1 VSAHRAPGPR
11 SALRGRGAAL
21 PACGRAL
28 PWCTALL
35 LTALLAGCS
44 GLFRSTARPEQIY
57 YLRAAGAPAAP
68 AAAATSGAADAS
80 GEHAPSALALAASV
94 RVGHPVIDPGLDS
107 SHIMLLQPDHR
118 MNFYG
123 GARWP
128 AALPEVIETLT
139 VETLSASGEWA
150 AVVDSTSPFPADYLL
165 QVAVRRFDADYTAGG
180 AAPVVHVTLDCIIG
194 RREGRDVI
202 ATFVVAASA
211 PAAANRLGE
220 VVGAFEQATR
230 EALGSLSQRAAQAAR
245 ADEPHAP
252 HDGRKPV
259 AAGAR

>member
-1 VSAHRAPGPR
+1 MSARATPAPRRAP
-11 SALRGRGAAL
+11 RGRGTAQ
-21 PACGRAL
+21 PACNRAL

-35 LTALLAGCS
+35 LAALLGGCS
-44 GLFRSTARPEQIY
+44 GLFRSTARPEQAY
-57 YLRAAGAPAAP
+57 YLRGPGAAAAPAAP
-68 AAAATSGAADAS
+68 ASSGAAGAA
-80 GEHAPSALALAASV
+80 GERAPSAPALAASV
-94 RVGHPVIDPGLDS
+94 RVGHPVVDPGLDS

-118 MNFYG
+118 MNFYS

-180 AAPVVHVTLDCIIG
+180 AAPLVHVTLDCIIG

-202 ATFVVAASA
+202 ATFVAAASA

-230 EALGSLSQRAAQAAR
+230 AALGSLSQQAAQAAR
-245 ADEPHAP
+245 ADEPHAA
-252 HDGRKPV
+252 HDGGKPPP
-259 AAGAR
+259 AGAH